1 MHNVSVR
8 DGWESLSNGFDVEF
22 RRSIPVRI
30 SDNGHGMTVPEDVL
44 LEEVSALGKLH
55 VCLGDWESGERAGE
69 HEVSLY
75 VSGREFAEVLRRLA
89 VSSAALF
96 VERYHK
102 SVDGSTSTGTG
113 WNTFGISERHLI
125 SAGLPGVTS
134 TWMPT
139 SMTMLKSCIA
149 RPAGWHSLANVRW
162 SNRSDAFYPR
172 W

>member
-1 MHNVSVR
+1 MHHVNVR
-8 DGWESLSNGFDVEF
+8 DGWESLPNGFDVEF

-69 HEVSLY
+69 HEACLY
-75 VSGREFAEVLRRLA
+75 VSGREFAEVLSRLA

-102 SVDGSTSTGTG
+102 SVDDSDVDWDRLEYLRDFRTALD
-113 WNTFGISERHLI
+113 FC
-125 SAGLPGVTS
+125 GLAWGDVDMDVYFDDYAEVMHRET
-134 TWMPT
+134 
-139 SMTMLKSCIA
+139 
-149 RPAGWHSLANVRW
+149 RRLAQSGELPLVE
-162 SNRSDAFYPR
+162 PE
-172 W
+172 